1 MIEAMMTEALPSN
14 SLNPR
19 SQVRPRSSSDDVLP
33 DNKAFDPFLAFAL
46 IGGGSSSRQA
56 IEWLRRHTRCG
67 LTASLEFLRLAGES
81 NQMLRLYE
89 ELFPAEW
96 TASTKRLF
104 APSEQSPHYS
114 EREAEFFSLVDRH
127 IVPLNLDWI
136 YEDEEGRTPYVPVY
150 PLQEH
155 DWLDNEEQFDQLP
168 RAYQLAL
175 ALNSTDANPFEELCR
190 LLDYKSEVLPA
201 EKINWK
207 RLRRVMCAGNTP
219 LKYLPTAV
227 DIITYSTGN
236 PLLDWHPENGEP
248 DVNWTI
254 EELRWLGELRRHC
267 ELLKLRVSY
276 LTRWLDERDTHDR
289 VTYAIRLWNLAGLEH
304 DGVLETKKA
313 VGSAVRYEIERFRR
327 RANPYADQL
336 TLFNQYP

>member
-1 MIEAMMTEALPSN
+1 MVQAIMTEALPSN
-14 SLNPR
+14 FLNPCP
-19 SQVRPRSSSDDVLP
+19 QVRPQTS
-33 DNKAFDPFLAFAL
+33 FDAISLDKKTPNPISACLL
-46 IGGGSSSRQA
+46 LTCGSSSRQA

-81 NQMLRLYE
+81 NQMLRLFE
-89 ELFPAEW
+89 EMFPAEW
-96 TASTKRLF
+96 AASTRRLF
-104 APSEQSPHYS
+104 APSEQSPLYT

-136 YEDEEGRTPYVPVY
+136 YEDEEGRTPYIPVY
-150 PLQEH
+150 PLQEY
-155 DWLDNEEQFDQLP
+155 DWLYNEEQFDQLP

-175 ALNSTDANPFEELCR
+175 ALNSTDAEPFEELCR
-190 LLDYKSEVLPA
+190 LLDYESEVLPA
-201 EKINWK
+201 EKINWR

-227 DIITYSTGN
+227 DVVTYSTGN

-254 EELRWLGELRRHC
+254 EELRWLGNLRRHG
-267 ELLKLRVSY
+267 ELLKLRVAY

-289 VTYAIRLWNLAGLEH
+289 VTYAIRLWNLANLEQTTA
-304 DGVLETKKA
+304 LETKEA

-327 RANPYADQL
+327 RTNPHADQL
-336 TLFNQYP
+336 TLFNHYP